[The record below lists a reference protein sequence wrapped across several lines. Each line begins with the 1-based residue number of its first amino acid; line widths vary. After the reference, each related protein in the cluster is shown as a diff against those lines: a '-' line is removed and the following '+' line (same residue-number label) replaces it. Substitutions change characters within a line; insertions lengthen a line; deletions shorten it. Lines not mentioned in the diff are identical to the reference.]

1 MNNKLPPCVYLKHGA
16 YWLVKRGKWNRLT
29 SNLAEV
35 DHLYHLWMAN
45 DFKPPSTG
53 NTPLEVDAYWKHIQ
67 KLNEERAEKG
77 LPPKFAAKTHYN
89 YFRCSLEFKRVFAE
103 FNVDEITTGKIHDYI
118 ETIENTPA
126 QANLVLS
133 FMTNFFARLAKK
145 DRIKFN
151 PAKGIEKFKQKHRE
165 RYITDEEYLA
175 IRKHAETRLQLLMD
189 LALLSSQ
196 RIGDLLTIENEDIKD
211 DHLYVL
217 QQKTKTK
224 VKITLTPLFREMI
237 AEIREVCDVKG
248 SSFLFHHTKKMKAT
262 RPGDKISYGAMF
274 HHWDHARNEA
284 MKEVSSLNDRPHF
297 HDIRAKTASEVKT
310 LRGREDS
317 KELAGHKS
325 DISNNPYQRLTDPV
339 MPHES
344 SILKRQS
351 LNTGI
356 DKGLSNTP
364 VPGPAAVIEFSTDAR
379 QKLIQSPWHPQQTV
393 SDTTEDRLT
402 LSFPLNHDR
411 EEVVAKIIANL
422 PHLIKVIGPSSLREQ
437 VREQLSIALAAF

>member
-45 DFKPPSTG
+45 DFKPPSSG
-53 NTPLEVDAYWKHIQ
+53 NTPLEVDAYWQYIET
-67 KLNEERAEKG
+67 LNKERAEKN
-77 LPPKFAAKTHYN
+77 LPPKFATKTHYN

-103 FNVDEITTGKIHDYI
+103 FNVDEITTGKIYDYI
-118 ETIENTPA
+118 ETIEHTPA

-133 FMTNFFARLAKK
+133 FMTNFFGRLAKK

-165 RYITDEEYLA
+165 RFISDEEYLT
-175 IRKHAETRLQLLMD
+175 IRKHAEKRLQLLMD
-189 LALLSSQ
+189 LALLSGQ
-196 RIGDLLTIENEDIKD
+196 RIGDLLTIENEDIND
-211 DHLYVL
+211 DHLFVL

-224 VKITLTPLFREMI
+224 VKITLTPLFRELI
-237 AEIREVCDVKG
+237 NEIRNVCNVKG
-248 SSFLFHHTKKMKAT
+248 SSFLFHHTQKMKTT

-274 HHWDHARNEA
+274 HHWDHARDEA
-284 MKEVSSLNDRPHF
+284 MKELPSLSDRPHF

-325 DISNNPYQRLTDPV
+325 DTSNNPYQRLTDPV

-344 SILKRQS
+344 EILMRPGSKRRAGKNIPTSPPQG
-351 LNTGI
+351 T
-356 DKGLSNTP
+356 
-364 VPGPAAVIEFSTDAR
+364 AAVIEFRTEAR
-379 QKLIQSPWHPQQTV
+379 HKLIELPWHPQHTITHT
-393 SDTTEDRLT
+393 SEDRVT

-411 EEVVAKIIANL
+411 EDVVAKIIANMA
-422 PHLIKVIGPSSLREQ
+422 HLKVIGPSSLREQ
-437 VREQLSIALAAF
+437 VREQLALALAAL